1 MRNVDILLVVSFNF
15 PKFVTVLLNISNKIQ
30 YFMGKRSST
39 LHKAASLLLALL
51 VMPAVQ
57 CLAQLNTRKPASSTS
72 APNRQAPLVIK
83 KANGTT
89 KTAYGVLGF
98 DLTDGN
104 MLNGLVSFPFT
115 EGARFSLVKY
125 FGDANH
131 DVTAGAYAERYYYA
145 ELTQTDLT
153 TQKMIPVEL
162 IRYDIEKDVTES
174 VGALSGY
181 TSHINDMSYDYS
193 TKTMYAI
200 SVLNDAYTQLF
211 TIDLNTAESKLVADL
226 DRRFFTLACTY
237 EGQLYGISFEG
248 DLCKIDKTNGNVT
261 VVGATGWHP
270 TYYQSMEFDHSDETL
285 YWAANLMGGTDF
297 DDCIA
302 TVDINTGAAQKVAAV
317 GNSPQIAGL
326 YVPFAASEK
335 GTPSAVSDFECVP
348 GANGATTVALY
359 WMNPTQ
365 TFDGKELT
373 ALTDIKVYRDR
384 ELIKTFENP
393 EIGEEMSYTDDLGD
407 VKGGYHFYSVVAS
420 NSVGEGAEEKVRI
433 FVGRDIPADITTL
446 TLQHDGYDKAVIS
459 WNQPELGPNG
469 GYVDASSLSYKVVRK
484 PDGRVIADGLKQTT
498 VSDENISPVGQY
510 SYSVV
515 ASNADGESN
524 AVETETRVFGPAY
537 SMPVTFDF
545 TAFDADNSWTVM
557 DANKDGYAW
566 MWTKVS
572 SGDRVMGH
580 QASSTA
586 VSDDWLISY
595 YMPFE
600 KDATYRAEMELHAY
614 SADKLE
620 FALLDEMYT
629 VKPAQ
634 VLDTVTIK
642 GNRDKQRIGVVFKA
656 ESDGYKNLGIHALS
670 PMRADWLEVFNL
682 SVKKAEKS
690 NLAAVSISGPEKP
703 MAKKESVYTVRVE
716 NRGTDKAYAYRV
728 TLVDK
733 NGEELNHKDVAVTLN
748 SGEYADVEVAWT
760 PQVADT
766 TAICGVVRTWPDDE
780 YADDN
785 TTDYMTV
792 IVREAFDGDV
802 VGIGLESSS
811 TASSSPF
818 DLSNQ
823 YAAALNIY
831 SADEIGENKDMLI
844 QKLAWPYDALY
855 QYSDVETIPVRIY
868 LANTDLT
875 NTKDG
880 WIPEEQ
886 LTLVYDGIT
895 SIAQKSTGDLT
906 IALDEPFKYEA
917 GKNLAVLTAVNCD
930 TYCPYVSFR
939 QYNSPLEGNA
949 AYEWGS
955 YYAKQWFDFTQVGHQ
970 DYYSRCASIMIYMT
984 DAKTDGITSAN
995 TAAVAGTAYTVSD
1008 VAGRVVATG
1017 VFSEQGTVNTTGLQR
1032 GVYVVS
1038 YKVDGKRQAMKISV
1052 NK

>member
-1 MRNVDILLVVSFNF
+1 
-15 PKFVTVLLNISNKIQ
+15 
-30 YFMGKRSST
+30 MGKRSST

-51 VMPAVQ
+51 VMPVVQ
-57 CLAQLNTRKPASSTS
+57 CLAQLNTRKPASSAS

-98 DLTDGN
+98 DMTDGN

-174 VGALSGY
+174 VGELSGY

-248 DLCKIDKTNGNVT
+248 DFCKIDKTNGNVT

-326 YVPFAASEK
+326 YVPFAASAK
-335 GTPSAVSDFECVP
+335 GTPSAVSDFDCVP

-365 TFDGKELT
+365 TFDGKELSS
-373 ALTDIKVYRDR
+373 LTDIKVYRDR

-393 EIGEEMSYTDDLGD
+393 KMGEEMSYTDDLGD

-498 VSDENISPVGQY
+498 VSDENISPVSQY

-586 VSDDWLISY
+586 ASDDWLISY

-766 TAICGVVRTWPDDE
+766 TAVCGVVRTWPDDE

-802 VGIGLESSS
+802 VAIGLESSA

-844 QKLAWPYDALY
+844 QKLAWTYDALY

-895 SIAQKSTGDLT
+895 SIAQKTTGGDMT

-939 QYNSPLEGNA
+939 QYISPLEGNA

-970 DYYSRCASIMIYMT
+970 NYYSRTASIMIYMT

-1017 VFSEQGTVNTTGLQR
+1017 VFSEQGTVNTSGLQR

>member
-1 MRNVDILLVVSFNF
+1 
-15 PKFVTVLLNISNKIQ
+15 
-30 YFMGKRSST
+30 MGKRSST

-51 VMPAVQ
+51 VMPAMQ
-57 CLAQLNTRKPASSTS
+57 CLAQLNTRKPASSAS

-98 DLTDGN
+98 DMTDGN

-174 VGALSGY
+174 VGELSGY

-248 DLCKIDKTNGNVT
+248 DFCKIDKTNGNVT

-302 TVDINTGAAQKVAAV
+302 TVDVNTGAAQKVAAV

-393 EIGEEMSYTDDLGD
+393 EMGEEMSYTDDLGD

-498 VSDENISPVGQY
+498 VSDENISPVSQY

-586 VSDDWLISY
+586 ASDDWLISY

-766 TAICGVVRTWPDDE
+766 TAVCGVVRTWPDDE

-802 VGIGLESSS
+802 VAIGLESSA

-844 QKLAWPYDALY
+844 QKLAWTYDALY

-895 SIAQKSTGDLT
+895 SIAQKTTGGDMT

-939 QYNSPLEGNA
+939 QYISPLEGNA

-970 DYYSRCASIMIYMT
+970 NYYSRTASIMIYMT
-984 DAKTDGITSAN
+984 DAQTDGITSAN
-995 TAAVAGTAYTVSD
+995 TAAVAGTSYTVSD

-1017 VFSEQGTVNTTGLQR
+1017 VFSEQGTVNTSGLQR

>member
-1 MRNVDILLVVSFNF
+1 
-15 PKFVTVLLNISNKIQ
+15 
-30 YFMGKRSST
+30 MGKRSST

-57 CLAQLNTRKPASSTS
+57 CLAQLNTRKPASSAS

-174 VGALSGY
+174 VGELSGY

-365 TFDGKELT
+365 TFDGKELSS
-373 ALTDIKVYRDR
+373 LTDIKVYRDR

-393 EIGEEMSYTDDLGD
+393 EMGEEMSYTDDLGD

-469 GYVDASSLSYKVVRK
+469 GYVDASSLSIR
-484 PDGRVIADGLKQTT
+484 
-498 VSDENISPVGQY
+498 
-510 SYSVV
+510 
-515 ASNADGESN
+515 
-524 AVETETRVFGPAY
+524 
-537 SMPVTFDF
+537 
-545 TAFDADNSWTVM
+545 
-557 DANKDGYAW
+557 
-566 MWTKVS
+566 
-572 SGDRVMGH
+572 
-580 QASSTA
+580 
-586 VSDDWLISY
+586 
-595 YMPFE
+595 
-600 KDATYRAEMELHAY
+600 
-614 SADKLE
+614 
-620 FALLDEMYT
+620 
-629 VKPAQ
+629 
-634 VLDTVTIK
+634 
-642 GNRDKQRIGVVFKA
+642 
-656 ESDGYKNLGIHALS
+656 
-670 PMRADWLEVFNL
+670 
-682 SVKKAEKS
+682 
-690 NLAAVSISGPEKP
+690 
-703 MAKKESVYTVRVE
+703 
-716 NRGTDKAYAYRV
+716 
-728 TLVDK
+728 
-733 NGEELNHKDVAVTLN
+733 
-748 SGEYADVEVAWT
+748 
-760 PQVADT
+760 
-766 TAICGVVRTWPDDE
+766 
-780 YADDN
+780 
-785 TTDYMTV
+785 
-792 IVREAFDGDV
+792 
-802 VGIGLESSS
+802 
-811 TASSSPF
+811 
-818 DLSNQ
+818 
-823 YAAALNIY
+823 
-831 SADEIGENKDMLI
+831 
-844 QKLAWPYDALY
+844 
-855 QYSDVETIPVRIY
+855 
-868 LANTDLT
+868 
-875 NTKDG
+875 
-880 WIPEEQ
+880 
-886 LTLVYDGIT
+886 
-895 SIAQKSTGDLT
+895 
-906 IALDEPFKYEA
+906 
-917 GKNLAVLTAVNCD
+917 
-930 TYCPYVSFR
+930 
-939 QYNSPLEGNA
+939 
-949 AYEWGS
+949 
-955 YYAKQWFDFTQVGHQ
+955 
-970 DYYSRCASIMIYMT
+970 
-984 DAKTDGITSAN
+984 
-995 TAAVAGTAYTVSD
+995 
-1008 VAGRVVATG
+1008 
-1017 VFSEQGTVNTTGLQR
+1017 
-1032 GVYVVS
+1032 
-1038 YKVDGKRQAMKISV
+1038 
-1052 NK
+1052 

>member
-1 MRNVDILLVVSFNF
+1 
-15 PKFVTVLLNISNKIQ
+15 
-30 YFMGKRSST
+30 MGKRSST

-51 VMPAVQ
+51 VMPAMQ
-57 CLAQLNTRKPASSTS
+57 CLAQLNTRKPASSAS

-174 VGALSGY
+174 VGELSGY

-326 YVPFAASEK
+326 YVPFAASAK

-365 TFDGKELT
+365 TFDGKELSS
-373 ALTDIKVYRDR
+373 LTDIKVYRDR

-393 EIGEEMSYTDDLGD
+393 EMGEEMSYTDDLGD

-498 VSDENISPVGQY
+498 VSDENISPVSQY

-586 VSDDWLISY
+586 ASDDWLISY

-766 TAICGVVRTWPDDE
+766 TAVCGVVRTWPDDE

-802 VGIGLESSS
+802 VAIGLESSA

-844 QKLAWPYDALY
+844 QKLAWTYDALY

-895 SIAQKSTGDLT
+895 SIAQKTTGGDMT

-939 QYNSPLEGNA
+939 QYISPLEGNA

-970 DYYSRCASIMIYMT
+970 NYYSRTASIMIYMT
-984 DAKTDGITSAN
+984 DAQTDGITSAN

-1017 VFSEQGTVNTTGLQR
+1017 VFSEQGTVNTSDLQR

>member
-1 MRNVDILLVVSFNF
+1 MVVSFNF
-15 PKFVTVLLNISNKIQ
+15 PKFVAVLLNISNKIQ

-57 CLAQLNTRKPASSTS
+57 CLAQLNTRKPASSAS

-162 IRYDIEKDVTES
+162 VRYDIEKDVTES
-174 VGALSGY
+174 VGELSGY

-326 YVPFAASEK
+326 YVPFAASAK

-365 TFDGKELT
+365 TFDGKELSS
-373 ALTDIKVYRDR
+373 LTDIKVYRDR

-393 EIGEEMSYTDDLGD
+393 EMGEEMSYTDDLGD

-586 VSDDWLISY
+586 ASDDWLISY

-690 NLAAVSISGPEKP
+690 NLAAVSISGPDKP

-766 TAICGVVRTWPDDE
+766 TAVCGVVRTWPDDE

-939 QYNSPLEGNA
+939 QYISPLEGNA

-970 DYYSRCASIMIYMT
+970 NYYSRTASIMIYMT
-984 DAKTDGITSAN
+984 DAQTNGITSAN
-995 TAAVAGTAYTVSD
+995 TAAVASTAYTVSD

-1017 VFSEQGTVNTTGLQR
+1017 VFSEQGTVNTSGLQR

>member
-1 MRNVDILLVVSFNF
+1 MVSFNF
-15 PKFVTVLLNISNKIQ
+15 PKFVVVLLNISNKIQ

-39 LHKAASLLLALL
+39 FHKAASLLLALL

-57 CLAQLNTRKPASSTS
+57 CLAQLNTRKPASSAS

-162 IRYDIEKDVTES
+162 VRYDIEKDVTES
-174 VGALSGY
+174 VGELSGY

-302 TVDINTGAAQKVAAV
+302 TVDVNTGAAQKVAAV

-326 YVPFAASEK
+326 YVPFAASAK

-365 TFDGKELT
+365 TFDGKELSS
-373 ALTDIKVYRDR
+373 LTDIKVYRDR

-393 EIGEEMSYTDDLGD
+393 EMGEEMSYTDDLGD

-524 AVETETRVFGPAY
+524 AVETEIRVFGPAY

-844 QKLAWPYDALY
+844 QKMAWPYDALY

-939 QYNSPLEGNA
+939 QYTSPLEGNA

-970 DYYSRCASIMIYMT
+970 NYYSRTASIMIYMT

-1017 VFSEQGTVNTTGLQR
+1017 VFSEQGTVNTSDLQR

>member
-1 MRNVDILLVVSFNF
+1 
-15 PKFVTVLLNISNKIQ
+15 
-30 YFMGKRSST
+30 MGKRSST

-57 CLAQLNTRKPASSTS
+57 CLAQLNTRKPASGAS

-469 GYVDASSLSYKVVRK
+469 GYVDVSSLSYKVVRK

-939 QYNSPLEGNA
+939 QYNSPIEGNA

-970 DYYSRCASIMIYMT
+970 NYYSRTASIMIYMT

-995 TAAVAGTAYTVSD
+995 TTAVAGTAYTVSD

-1017 VFSEQGTVNTTGLQR
+1017 VFSEQGTVNTSGLQR

>member
-1 MRNVDILLVVSFNF
+1 
-15 PKFVTVLLNISNKIQ
+15 
-30 YFMGKRSST
+30 MGKRSST

-57 CLAQLNTRKPASSTS
+57 CLAQLNTRKPASSAS

-174 VGALSGY
+174 VGELSGY

-248 DLCKIDKTNGNVT
+248 DFCKIDKTNGNVT

-326 YVPFAASEK
+326 YVPFAASAK

-365 TFDGKELT
+365 TFDGKELSS
-373 ALTDIKVYRDR
+373 LTDIKVYRDR

-393 EIGEEMSYTDDLGD
+393 EMGEEMSYTDDLGD

-545 TAFDADNSWTVM
+545 TTFDADNSWTVM

-703 MAKKESVYTVRVE
+703 IAKKESVYTVRVE

-802 VGIGLESSS
+802 VAIGLESSA

-844 QKLAWPYDALY
+844 QKLAWTYDALY

-895 SIAQKSTGDLT
+895 SIAQKTTGGDMT

-939 QYNSPLEGNA
+939 QYISPLEGNA

-970 DYYSRCASIMIYMT
+970 NYYSRTASIMIYMT
-984 DAKTDGITSAN
+984 DAQTNGITSAN

-1017 VFSEQGTVNTTGLQR
+1017 VFSEQGTVNTSGLQR

>member
-1 MRNVDILLVVSFNF
+1 
-15 PKFVTVLLNISNKIQ
+15 
-30 YFMGKRSST
+30 MGKRSST

-57 CLAQLNTRKPASSTS
+57 CLAQLNTRKPASSAS

-174 VGALSGY
+174 VGELSGY

-302 TVDINTGAAQKVAAV
+302 TVDVNTGAAQKVAAV

-498 VSDENISPVGQY
+498 VSDENISPVSQY

-586 VSDDWLISY
+586 ASDDWLISY

-984 DAKTDGITSAN
+984 DAQTDDITSAN

-1017 VFSEQGTVNTTGLQR
+1017 VFSEQGTVNTSGLQR

>member
-1 MRNVDILLVVSFNF
+1 
-15 PKFVTVLLNISNKIQ
+15 
-30 YFMGKRSST
+30 MGKRSST

-57 CLAQLNTRKPASSTS
+57 CLAQLNTRKPASGAS
-72 APNRQAPLVIK
+72 APNRPAPLVIK

-174 VGALSGY
+174 VGELSGY

-211 TIDLNTAESKLVADL
+211 TVDLNTAESKLVADL

-248 DLCKIDKTNGNVT
+248 DFCKIDKTNGNVT

-498 VSDENISPVGQY
+498 VSDENISPVSQY

-844 QKLAWPYDALY
+844 QKMAWPYDALY

-895 SIAQKSTGDLT
+895 SIAQKSTGDMT

-939 QYNSPLEGNA
+939 QYNSPIEGNA

-970 DYYSRCASIMIYMT
+970 NYYSRCASIMIYMT
-984 DAKTDGITSAN
+984 DAQTDGITSAN

-1017 VFSEQGTVNTTGLQR
+1017 VFSEQGTVNTSGLQR

>member
-1 MRNVDILLVVSFNF
+1 
-15 PKFVTVLLNISNKIQ
+15 
-30 YFMGKRSST
+30 MGKRSST

-57 CLAQLNTRKPASSTS
+57 CLAQLNTRKPASGAS

-174 VGALSGY
+174 VGELSGY

-261 VVGATGWHP
+261 VVGSTGWHP

-365 TFDGKELT
+365 TFDGKELSS
-373 ALTDIKVYRDR
+373 LTDIKVYRDR

-690 NLAAVSISGPEKP
+690 NLAAVSISGSEKP

-970 DYYSRCASIMIYMT
+970 DYYSRTASIMIYMT
-984 DAKTDGITSAN
+984 DAQTDGITSAN

-1017 VFSEQGTVNTTGLQR
+1017 VFSEQGTVNTSGLQR
-1032 GVYVVS
+1032 GVYVVR

>member
-1 MRNVDILLVVSFNF
+1 
-15 PKFVTVLLNISNKIQ
+15 
-30 YFMGKRSST
+30 MGKRSST

-57 CLAQLNTRKPASSTS
+57 CLAQLNTRKPASSAS

-174 VGALSGY
+174 VGELSGY

-248 DLCKIDKTNGNVT
+248 DFCKIDKTNGNVT

-348 GANGATTVALY
+348 GANGATTVAIY

-498 VSDENISPVGQY
+498 VSDENISPVSQY

-880 WIPEEQ
+880 WIPEED

-970 DYYSRCASIMIYMT
+970 NYYSRTASIMIYLT
-984 DAKTDGITSAN
+984 EDTPNGIASAN

-1017 VFSEQGTVNTTGLQR
+1017 VFSEQGTVNTSGLQR

>member
-1 MRNVDILLVVSFNF
+1 MVSFNF
-15 PKFVTVLLNISNKIQ
+15 PKFVAVLLNISNKIQ

-57 CLAQLNTRKPASSTS
+57 CLAQLNTRKPASSAS

-174 VGALSGY
+174 VGELSGY

-302 TVDINTGAAQKVAAV
+302 TVDINSGAATKVAAV

-326 YVPFAASEK
+326 YVPFAASAK

-348 GANGATTVALY
+348 GANGATTVSLY

-365 TFDGKELT
+365 TFDGNELT

-393 EIGEEMSYTDDLGD
+393 EMGEEMSYTDDLGD

-433 FVGRDIPADITTL
+433 FVGRDIPSDITTL

-939 QYNSPLEGNA
+939 QYTSPLEGNA

-984 DAKTDGITSAN
+984 EDTPNGIASAN
-995 TAAVAGTAYTVSD
+995 AAAVAGTAYTVSD

-1017 VFSEQGTVNTTGLQR
+1017 IFSEQGTVNTSDLQR
-1032 GVYVVS
+1032 GVYVVG

>member
-1 MRNVDILLVVSFNF
+1 
-15 PKFVTVLLNISNKIQ
+15 
-30 YFMGKRSST
+30 MGKRSST

-51 VMPAVQ
+51 VMPAMQ
-57 CLAQLNTRKPASSTS
+57 CLAQLNTRKPASSAS
-72 APNRQAPLVIK
+72 ASNRQAPLVIK

-174 VGALSGY
+174 VGELSGY

-326 YVPFAASEK
+326 YVPFAASAK

-365 TFDGKELT
+365 TFDSKELSS
-373 ALTDIKVYRDR
+373 LTDIKVYRDR

-393 EIGEEMSYTDDLGD
+393 EMGEEMSYTDDLGD

-420 NSVGEGAEEKVRI
+420 NSVGAGAEEKVRI

-515 ASNADGESN
+515 VSNADGESN

-586 VSDDWLISY
+586 ASDDWLISY

-656 ESDGYKNLGIHALS
+656 KSDGYKNLGIHALS

-690 NLAAVSISGPEKP
+690 NLAAVSISGPDKP

-802 VGIGLESSS
+802 VAIGLESSA

-844 QKLAWPYDALY
+844 QKLAWTYDALY

-895 SIAQKSTGDLT
+895 SIAQKTTGGDMA

-939 QYNSPLEGNA
+939 QYISPLEGNA

-970 DYYSRCASIMIYMT
+970 NYYSRTASIMIYMT
-984 DAKTDGITSAN
+984 DAQTNGITSAN

-1017 VFSEQGTVNTTGLQR
+1017 VFSEQGTVNTSGLQR

>member
-1 MRNVDILLVVSFNF
+1 
-15 PKFVTVLLNISNKIQ
+15 
-30 YFMGKRSST
+30 MGKRSST

-57 CLAQLNTRKPASSTS
+57 CLAQLNTRKPASGAS

-174 VGALSGY
+174 VGELSGY

-248 DLCKIDKTNGNVT
+248 DFCKIDKTNGNVT

-393 EIGEEMSYTDDLGD
+393 EMGEEMSYTDDLGD

-984 DAKTDGITSAN
+984 DAQTDGITSAN

-1017 VFSEQGTVNTTGLQR
+1017 VFSEQGTVNTSGLQR

>member
-1 MRNVDILLVVSFNF
+1 MVSFNF
-15 PKFVTVLLNISNKIQ
+15 PKFVVVLLNISNKIQ

-57 CLAQLNTRKPASSTS
+57 CLAQLNTRKPASSAS

-162 IRYDIEKDVTES
+162 VRYDIEKDVTES
-174 VGALSGY
+174 VGELSGY

-302 TVDINTGAAQKVAAV
+302 TVDVNTGAAQKVAAV

-326 YVPFAASEK
+326 YVPFAASAK

-365 TFDGKELT
+365 TFDGKELSS
-373 ALTDIKVYRDR
+373 LTDIKVYRDR

-393 EIGEEMSYTDDLGD
+393 EMGEEMSYTDDLGD

-510 SYSVV
+510 SYSIV

-690 NLAAVSISGPEKP
+690 NLAAVSISGPDKP

-844 QKLAWPYDALY
+844 QKMAWPYDALY

-895 SIAQKSTGDLT
+895 GIAQKSTGDLT

-970 DYYSRCASIMIYMT
+970 NYYSRTASIMIYMT
-984 DAKTDGITSAN
+984 DAQTDGITSAN

-1017 VFSEQGTVNTTGLQR
+1017 VFSEQGTVNTSGLQR

>member
-1 MRNVDILLVVSFNF
+1 
-15 PKFVTVLLNISNKIQ
+15 
-30 YFMGKRSST
+30 MGKRSST

-51 VMPAVQ
+51 VMPAMQ
-57 CLAQLNTRKPASSTS
+57 CLAQLNTRKPASSAS

-174 VGALSGY
+174 VGELSGY

-302 TVDINTGAAQKVAAV
+302 TVDVNTGAAQKVAAV

-326 YVPFAASEK
+326 YVPFAASAK

-365 TFDGKELT
+365 TFDGKELSS
-373 ALTDIKVYRDR
+373 LTDIKVYRDR

-393 EIGEEMSYTDDLGD
+393 EMGEEMSYTDDLGD

-766 TAICGVVRTWPDDE
+766 TAVCGVVRTWPDDE

-802 VGIGLESSS
+802 VAIGLESSA

-844 QKLAWPYDALY
+844 QKLAWTYDALY

-895 SIAQKSTGDLT
+895 SIAQKTTGGDMT

-939 QYNSPLEGNA
+939 QYISPLEGNA

-970 DYYSRCASIMIYMT
+970 NYYSRTASIMIYMT
-984 DAKTDGITSAN
+984 DAQTNGITSAN

-1017 VFSEQGTVNTTGLQR
+1017 VFSEQGPVNTSGLQR

>member
-1 MRNVDILLVVSFNF
+1 MVSFNF
-15 PKFVTVLLNISNKIQ
+15 PKFVVVLLNISNKIQ

-51 VMPAVQ
+51 VMPAMQ
-57 CLAQLNTRKPASSTS
+57 CLAQLNTRKPASSAS

-174 VGALSGY
+174 VGELSGY

-248 DLCKIDKTNGNVT
+248 DFCKIDKTNGNVT

-365 TFDGKELT
+365 TFDGKELSS
-373 ALTDIKVYRDR
+373 LTDIKVYRDR

-393 EIGEEMSYTDDLGD
+393 EMGEEMSYTDDLGD

-690 NLAAVSISGPEKP
+690 NLAAVSISGPDKP

-880 WIPEEQ
+880 WIPEED

-930 TYCPYVSFR
+930 TYCPYISFR

-970 DYYSRCASIMIYMT
+970 NYYSRTASIMIYMT

-1017 VFSEQGTVNTTGLQR
+1017 VFSEQGTVNTSGLQR

>member
-1 MRNVDILLVVSFNF
+1 MVSFNF
-15 PKFVTVLLNISNKIQ
+15 PKFVVVLLNISNKIQ

-57 CLAQLNTRKPASSTS
+57 CLAQLNTRKPASGAS

-174 VGALSGY
+174 VGELSGY

-211 TIDLNTAESKLVADL
+211 TIDLNTAQSKLVADL

-498 VSDENISPVGQY
+498 VSDENISPVSQY

-545 TAFDADNSWTVM
+545 TAFAADNSWTVM

-970 DYYSRCASIMIYMT
+970 NYYSRTASIMIYMT
-984 DAKTDGITSAN
+984 DAQTDGITSAN

-1017 VFSEQGTVNTTGLQR
+1017 VFTEQGTVNTSGLQR

>member
-1 MRNVDILLVVSFNF
+1 MISFNF
-15 PKFVTVLLNISNKIQ
+15 PKFVAVLLNISNKIQ

-51 VMPAVQ
+51 VMPAMQ
-57 CLAQLNTRKPASSTS
+57 CLAQLNTRKPASSAS

-162 IRYDIEKDVTES
+162 VRYDIEKDVTES
-174 VGALSGY
+174 VGELSGY

-248 DLCKIDKTNGNVT
+248 DFCKIDKTNGNVT

-326 YVPFAASEK
+326 YVPFAASAK

-365 TFDGKELT
+365 TFDGKELSS
-373 ALTDIKVYRDR
+373 LTDIKVYRDR

-393 EIGEEMSYTDDLGD
+393 EMGEEMSYTDDLGD

-420 NSVGEGAEEKVRI
+420 NSVGAGAEEKVRI
-433 FVGRDIPADITTL
+433 FVGRDIPSDITTL

-545 TAFDADNSWTVM
+545 TAFDADNSWTVL

-566 MWTKVS
+566 MWTKLS

-642 GNRDKQRIGVVFKA
+642 GNRDNQRIGVVFKA

-766 TAICGVVRTWPDDE
+766 TAVCGVVRTWPDDE

-844 QKLAWPYDALY
+844 QKMAWPYDALY

-955 YYAKQWFDFTQVGHQ
+955 YYAKQWFDFTQIGHQ
-970 DYYSRCASIMIYMT
+970 NYYSRTASIMIYMT
-984 DAKTDGITSAN
+984 DAQTNGITSAN

-1017 VFSEQGTVNTTGLQR
+1017 VFSEQGTVNTSGLQR

>member
-1 MRNVDILLVVSFNF
+1 
-15 PKFVTVLLNISNKIQ
+15 
-30 YFMGKRSST
+30 MGKRSST

-57 CLAQLNTRKPASSTS
+57 CLAQLNTRKPASSAS

-174 VGALSGY
+174 VGELSGY

-248 DLCKIDKTNGNVT
+248 DFCKIDKTNGNVT

-365 TFDGKELT
+365 TFDGKVLSS
-373 ALTDIKVYRDR
+373 LTDIKVYRDR

-498 VSDENISPVGQY
+498 VSDENISPVSQY

-984 DAKTDGITSAN
+984 EDTPNGITSAN

-1017 VFSEQGTVNTTGLQR
+1017 VFSEQGTVNTSGLQR

-1038 YKVDGKRQAMKISV
+1038 YKVDGKRYAMKISV

>member
-1 MRNVDILLVVSFNF
+1 MVVSFNF
-15 PKFVTVLLNISNKIQ
+15 PKFVVVLLNISNKIQ

-57 CLAQLNTRKPASSTS
+57 CLAQLNTRKPASSAS

-174 VGALSGY
+174 VGELSGY

-248 DLCKIDKTNGNVT
+248 DFCKIDKTNGNVT

-302 TVDINTGAAQKVAAV
+302 TVDVNTGAAQKVAAV

-326 YVPFAASEK
+326 YVPFAASAK

-365 TFDGKELT
+365 TFDGKELSS
-373 ALTDIKVYRDR
+373 LTDIKVYRDR

-393 EIGEEMSYTDDLGD
+393 EMGEEMSYTDDLGD

-420 NSVGEGAEEKVRI
+420 NSVGKGAEEKVRI

-586 VSDDWLISY
+586 ASDDWLISY

-703 MAKKESVYTVRVE
+703 IAKKESVYTVRVE

-802 VGIGLESSS
+802 VAIGLESSA

-844 QKLAWPYDALY
+844 QKLAWTYDALY

-895 SIAQKSTGDLT
+895 SIAQKTTGGDMT

-939 QYNSPLEGNA
+939 QYISPLEGNA

-970 DYYSRCASIMIYMT
+970 NYYSRTASIMIYMT
-984 DAKTDGITSAN
+984 DAQTNGITSTN
-995 TAAVAGTAYTVSD
+995 TAVVAGTAYTVSD

-1017 VFSEQGTVNTTGLQR
+1017 VFSEQGTVNTSGLQR

>member
-1 MRNVDILLVVSFNF
+1 MVSFNF
-15 PKFVTVLLNISNKIQ
+15 PKFVVVLLNISNKIQ

-51 VMPAVQ
+51 VMPAMQ
-57 CLAQLNTRKPASSTS
+57 CLAQLNTRKPASSAS

-174 VGALSGY
+174 VGELSGY

-211 TIDLNTAESKLVADL
+211 TIDLNTAQSKLVADL

-348 GANGATTVALY
+348 GANGATTVALN

-498 VSDENISPVGQY
+498 VSDENISPVSQY

-939 QYNSPLEGNA
+939 QYNSPIEGNA

-984 DAKTDGITSAN
+984 DAQTDGITSAN

-1017 VFSEQGTVNTTGLQR
+1017 VFSEQGTVNTSGLQR

-1038 YKVDGKRQAMKISV
+1038 YKVDGKRQAVKISV

>member
-1 MRNVDILLVVSFNF
+1 
-15 PKFVTVLLNISNKIQ
+15 
-30 YFMGKRSST
+30 MGKRSST

-57 CLAQLNTRKPASSTS
+57 CLAQLNTRKPASGAS

-174 VGALSGY
+174 VGELSGY

-459 WNQPELGPNG
+459 WNLPELGPNG

-498 VSDENISPVGQY
+498 VSDENISPVSQY

-970 DYYSRCASIMIYMT
+970 NYYSRTASIMIYMT
-984 DAKTDGITSAN
+984 DAQTDGITSAN

-1017 VFSEQGTVNTTGLQR
+1017 VFSEQGTVNTSGLQR
-1032 GVYVVS
+1032 GVYVVN

>member
-1 MRNVDILLVVSFNF
+1 
-15 PKFVTVLLNISNKIQ
+15 
-30 YFMGKRSST
+30 MGKRSST

-51 VMPAVQ
+51 VMPAMQ
-57 CLAQLNTRKPASSTS
+57 CLAQLNTRKPASNAS

-162 IRYDIEKDVTES
+162 VRYDIEKDVTES
-174 VGALSGY
+174 VGELSGY

-302 TVDINTGAAQKVAAV
+302 TVDVNTGAAQKVAAV

-326 YVPFAASEK
+326 YVPFAASAK
-335 GTPSAVSDFECVP
+335 GTPSAVSDFDCVP

-365 TFDGKELT
+365 TFDGKELSS
-373 ALTDIKVYRDR
+373 LTDIKVYRDR

-393 EIGEEMSYTDDLGD
+393 EMGEEMSYTDDLGD

-420 NSVGEGAEEKVRI
+420 NSVGEGAAEKVRI

-586 VSDDWLISY
+586 ASDDWLISY

-766 TAICGVVRTWPDDE
+766 TAVCGVVRTWPDDE

-802 VGIGLESSS
+802 VAIGLESSA

-895 SIAQKSTGDLT
+895 SIAQKTTGGDMT

-939 QYNSPLEGNA
+939 QYISPLEGNA

-970 DYYSRCASIMIYMT
+970 NYYSRTASIMIYMT
-984 DAKTDGITSAN
+984 DAQTNGITSAN

-1017 VFSEQGTVNTTGLQR
+1017 VFSEQGTVNTSGLQR

>member
-1 MRNVDILLVVSFNF
+1 
-15 PKFVTVLLNISNKIQ
+15 
-30 YFMGKRSST
+30 MGKRSST

-51 VMPAVQ
+51 VMPAMQ
-57 CLAQLNTRKPASSTS
+57 CLAQLNTRKPASSAS
-72 APNRQAPLVIK
+72 ASNRQAPLVIK

-174 VGALSGY
+174 VGELSGY

-326 YVPFAASEK
+326 YVPFAASAK

-393 EIGEEMSYTDDLGD
+393 EMGEEMSYTDDLDD

-420 NSVGEGAEEKVRI
+420 NSVGAGAEEKVRI

-498 VSDENISPVGQY
+498 VSDENISPVSQY

-586 VSDDWLISY
+586 ASDDWLISY

-656 ESDGYKNLGIHALS
+656 KSDGYKNLGIHALS

-690 NLAAVSISGPEKP
+690 NLAAVSISGPDKP

-802 VGIGLESSS
+802 VAIGLESSA

-844 QKLAWPYDALY
+844 QKLAWTYDALY

-895 SIAQKSTGDLT
+895 SIAQKTTGGDMT

-939 QYNSPLEGNA
+939 QYISPLEGNA

-970 DYYSRCASIMIYMT
+970 NYYSRTASIMIYMT
-984 DAKTDGITSAN
+984 DAQTNGITSAN

-1017 VFSEQGTVNTTGLQR
+1017 VFSEQGTVNTSGLQR

>member
-1 MRNVDILLVVSFNF
+1 MVSFNF
-15 PKFVTVLLNISNKIQ
+15 PKFVVVLLNISNKIQ

-57 CLAQLNTRKPASSTS
+57 CLAQLNTRKPASSAS

-174 VGALSGY
+174 VGELSGY

-248 DLCKIDKTNGNVT
+248 DFCKIDKTNGNVT

-498 VSDENISPVGQY
+498 VSDENISPVSQY

-970 DYYSRCASIMIYMT
+970 NYYSRTASIMIYLT
-984 DAKTDGITSAN
+984 EDTPNGIASAN

-1017 VFSEQGTVNTTGLQR
+1017 VFSEQGTVNTSGLQR

>member
-1 MRNVDILLVVSFNF
+1 
-15 PKFVTVLLNISNKIQ
+15 
-30 YFMGKRSST
+30 MGKRSST

-51 VMPAVQ
+51 VMPAMQ
-57 CLAQLNTRKPASSTS
+57 CLAQLNTRKPASNAS

-162 IRYDIEKDVTES
+162 VRYDIEKDVTES
-174 VGALSGY
+174 VGELSGY

-248 DLCKIDKTNGNVT
+248 DFCKIDKTNGNVT

-326 YVPFAASEK
+326 YVPFAASAK
-335 GTPSAVSDFECVP
+335 GTPSAVSDFDCVP

-365 TFDGKELT
+365 TFDGKELSS
-373 ALTDIKVYRDR
+373 LTDIKVYRDR

-393 EIGEEMSYTDDLGD
+393 EMGEEMSYTDDLGD

-545 TAFDADNSWTVM
+545 TAFDADNSWAVM

-586 VSDDWLISY
+586 ASDDWLISY

-766 TAICGVVRTWPDDE
+766 TAVCGVVRTWPDDE

-802 VGIGLESSS
+802 VAIGLESSA

-844 QKLAWPYDALY
+844 QKLAWTYDALY

-895 SIAQKSTGDLT
+895 SIAQKTTGGDMT

-939 QYNSPLEGNA
+939 QYISPLEGNA

-970 DYYSRCASIMIYMT
+970 NYYSRTASIMIYMT
-984 DAKTDGITSAN
+984 DAQTNGITSAN

-1008 VAGRVVATG
+1008 VAGSVVATG
-1017 VFSEQGTVNTTGLQR
+1017 VFSEQGTVNTSGLQR

>member
-1 MRNVDILLVVSFNF
+1 MVSFNF
-15 PKFVTVLLNISNKIQ
+15 PKFVVVLLNISNKIQ

-51 VMPAVQ
+51 VMPAMQ
-57 CLAQLNTRKPASSTS
+57 CLAQLNTRKPASSAS

-174 VGALSGY
+174 VGELSGY

-365 TFDGKELT
+365 TFDGKELSS
-373 ALTDIKVYRDR
+373 LTDIKVYRDR

-970 DYYSRCASIMIYMT
+970 NYYSRTASIMIYMT
-984 DAKTDGITSAN
+984 DAQTDGITSAN

-1017 VFSEQGTVNTTGLQR
+1017 VFSEQGTVNTSGLQR

>member
-1 MRNVDILLVVSFNF
+1 MISFNF
-15 PKFVTVLLNISNKIQ
+15 PKFVAVLLNISNKIQ

-51 VMPAVQ
+51 VMPAMQ
-57 CLAQLNTRKPASSTS
+57 CLAQLNTRKPASSAS
-72 APNRQAPLVIK
+72 ASNRQAPLVIK

-174 VGALSGY
+174 VGELSGY

-326 YVPFAASEK
+326 YVPFAASAK
-335 GTPSAVSDFECVP
+335 GTPSAVSDFDCVP

-365 TFDGKELT
+365 TFDGKELSS
-373 ALTDIKVYRDR
+373 LTDIKVYRDR

-393 EIGEEMSYTDDLGD
+393 EMGEEMSYTDDLGD

-586 VSDDWLISY
+586 ASDDWLISY

-634 VLDTVTIK
+634 VLDTVTVK

-690 NLAAVSISGPEKP
+690 NLAAVSISGPDKP

-895 SIAQKSTGDLT
+895 GIAQKSTGDLT

-930 TYCPYVSFR
+930 TYCPYISFR

-970 DYYSRCASIMIYMT
+970 NYYSRTASIMIYMT
-984 DAKTDGITSAN
+984 DAQTNGITSAN

-1017 VFSEQGTVNTTGLQR
+1017 VFSEQGTVNTSGLQR

>member
-1 MRNVDILLVVSFNF
+1 MVSFNF
-15 PKFVTVLLNISNKIQ
+15 PKFVAVLLNISNKIQ

-57 CLAQLNTRKPASSTS
+57 CLAQLNTRKPASSAS

-125 FGDANH
+125 FSDANH

-174 VGALSGY
+174 VGELSGY

-248 DLCKIDKTNGNVT
+248 DFCKIDKTNGNVT

-326 YVPFAASEK
+326 YVPFAASAK

-348 GANGATTVALY
+348 GANGATTVSLY

-365 TFDGKELT
+365 TFDGNELT

-393 EIGEEMSYTDDLGD
+393 EMGEEMSYTDDLGD

-545 TAFDADNSWTVM
+545 TAFDADNSWTVL

-566 MWTKVS
+566 MWTKLS

-690 NLAAVSISGPEKP
+690 NLAAVSISGPDKP

-844 QKLAWPYDALY
+844 QKMAWPYDALY

-895 SIAQKSTGDLT
+895 SIAQKSTGDMT

-939 QYNSPLEGNA
+939 QYTSPLEGNA

-955 YYAKQWFDFTQVGHQ
+955 YYAKQWFDFTQNGHQ

-984 DAKTDGITSAN
+984 EDTPNGIASAN
-995 TAAVAGTAYTVSD
+995 AAAVAGTAYTVSD

-1017 VFSEQGTVNTTGLQR
+1017 VFSDQGTIDTSSLQR
-1032 GVYVVS
+1032 GIYVVS

>member
-1 MRNVDILLVVSFNF
+1 MVVSFNF
-15 PKFVTVLLNISNKIQ
+15 PKFVAVLLNISNKIQ

-57 CLAQLNTRKPASSTS
+57 CLAQLNTRKPASSAS

-174 VGALSGY
+174 VGELSGY

-365 TFDGKELT
+365 TFDGKELSS
-373 ALTDIKVYRDR
+373 LTDIKVYRDR

-855 QYSDVETIPVRIY
+855 QYSDVESIPVRIY

-970 DYYSRCASIMIYMT
+970 NYYSRTASIMIYMT

-1017 VFSEQGTVNTTGLQR
+1017 VFSEQGTVNTSGLQR

>member
-1 MRNVDILLVVSFNF
+1 MISFDF
-15 PKFVTVLLNISNKIQ
+15 PKFVVVLLNISNKIQ

-57 CLAQLNTRKPASSTS
+57 CLAQLNTRKPASSAS

-174 VGALSGY
+174 VGELSGY

-348 GANGATTVALY
+348 GANGATTVAIY

-498 VSDENISPVGQY
+498 VSDENISPVSQY

-995 TAAVAGTAYTVSD
+995 TTAVAGTAYTVSD

-1017 VFSEQGTVNTTGLQR
+1017 VFSEQGTVNTSGLQR

>member
-1 MRNVDILLVVSFNF
+1 MVSFNF
-15 PKFVTVLLNISNKIQ
+15 PKFVAVLLNISNKIQ

-57 CLAQLNTRKPASSTS
+57 CLAQLNTRKPASGVS

-174 VGALSGY
+174 VGELSGY

-498 VSDENISPVGQY
+498 VSDENISPVSQY

-970 DYYSRCASIMIYMT
+970 NYYSRTASIMIYMT
-984 DAKTDGITSAN
+984 DAQTDGITSAN

-1017 VFSEQGTVNTTGLQR
+1017 VFSEQGTVNTSGLQR
-1032 GVYVVS
+1032 GVYVVN

>member
-1 MRNVDILLVVSFNF
+1 
-15 PKFVTVLLNISNKIQ
+15 
-30 YFMGKRSST
+30 MGKRSST

-57 CLAQLNTRKPASSTS
+57 CLAQLNTRKPASGAS

-174 VGALSGY
+174 VGELSGY

-248 DLCKIDKTNGNVT
+248 DFCKIDKTNGNVT

-498 VSDENISPVGQY
+498 VSDENISPVSQY

-880 WIPEEQ
+880 WIPEED

-995 TAAVAGTAYTVSD
+995 TTAVAGTAYTVSD

-1017 VFSEQGTVNTTGLQR
+1017 VFSEQGTVNTSGLQR

>member
-1 MRNVDILLVVSFNF
+1 
-15 PKFVTVLLNISNKIQ
+15 
-30 YFMGKRSST
+30 MGKRSST

-57 CLAQLNTRKPASSTS
+57 CLAQLNTRKPASGAS
-72 APNRQAPLVIK
+72 APNRPAPLVIK

-174 VGALSGY
+174 VGELSGY

-359 WMNPTQ
+359 WMTPTQ
-365 TFDGKELT
+365 TFDGKELSS
-373 ALTDIKVYRDR
+373 LTDIKVYRDR

-970 DYYSRCASIMIYMT
+970 NYYSRCASIMIYMT

-1017 VFSEQGTVNTTGLQR
+1017 VFSEQGTVNTSGLQR

>member
-1 MRNVDILLVVSFNF
+1 
-15 PKFVTVLLNISNKIQ
+15 
-30 YFMGKRSST
+30 MGKRSST

-57 CLAQLNTRKPASSTS
+57 CLAQLNTRKPASSAS
-72 APNRQAPLVIK
+72 APNRQAPLFIK

-174 VGALSGY
+174 VGELSGY

-995 TAAVAGTAYTVSD
+995 TTAVAGTAYTVSD

-1017 VFSEQGTVNTTGLQR
+1017 VFSEQGTVNTSGLQR

>member
-1 MRNVDILLVVSFNF
+1 
-15 PKFVTVLLNISNKIQ
+15 
-30 YFMGKRSST
+30 MGKRSST

-51 VMPAVQ
+51 VMPAMQ
-57 CLAQLNTRKPASSTS
+57 CLAQLNTRKPASNAS
-72 APNRQAPLVIK
+72 APNRQASLVIK

-115 EGARFSLVKY
+115 EGARFNLVKY

-162 IRYDIEKDVTES
+162 VRYDIEKDVTES
-174 VGALSGY
+174 VGELSGY

-248 DLCKIDKTNGNVT
+248 DFCKIDKTNGNVT

-326 YVPFAASEK
+326 YVPFAASAK

-365 TFDGKELT
+365 TFDGKELSS
-373 ALTDIKVYRDR
+373 LTDIKVYRDR

-433 FVGRDIPADITTL
+433 FVGCDIPADITTL

-766 TAICGVVRTWPDDE
+766 TAVCGVVRTWPDDE

-802 VGIGLESSS
+802 VAIGLESSA

-844 QKLAWPYDALY
+844 QKLAWTYDALY

-895 SIAQKSTGDLT
+895 SIAQKTTGGDMT

-939 QYNSPLEGNA
+939 QYISPLEGNA

-970 DYYSRCASIMIYMT
+970 NYYSRTASIMIYMT
-984 DAKTDGITSAN
+984 DTQTNGITSAN

-1017 VFSEQGTVNTTGLQR
+1017 VFSEQGTVNTSGLQR

>member
-1 MRNVDILLVVSFNF
+1 
-15 PKFVTVLLNISNKIQ
+15 
-30 YFMGKRSST
+30 MGKRSST

-57 CLAQLNTRKPASSTS
+57 CLAQLNTRKPASSAS
-72 APNRQAPLVIK
+72 AHNRQAPLVIK

-174 VGALSGY
+174 VGELSGY

-365 TFDGKELT
+365 TFDGKVLSS
-373 ALTDIKVYRDR
+373 LTDIKVYRDR

-629 VKPAQ
+629 VKPVQ

-970 DYYSRCASIMIYMT
+970 NYYSRTASIMIYMT
-984 DAKTDGITSAN
+984 DAKIDGITSAN

-1017 VFSEQGTVNTTGLQR
+1017 VFSEQGTVNTSGLQR
-1032 GVYVVS
+1032 GVYVVG